1 MNTNQ
6 GNKYQ
11 ITISDKQRLQRQID
25 LYGAY
30 LSQYKFK
37 NLQID
42 PMKVNMIYDT
52 LRITV
57 DTIRE
62 KSKLKAAI
70 NDLNT
75 WAHVGMIISKAP
87 GLSIYVQVHRDSVDC
102 LEYRTIKPRPL
113 NNSLMEIMIGLKDGS
128 TLCNIP
134 LTFIHNVLLLS
145 GPRMGKTNS
154 LRVMSSY
161 LKESYPDVKITI
173 FTKRK
178 EEFQDITGNVE
189 YVGKEDSLSFL
200 EDTARYIDMKHLNVD
215 KHNDR
220 HVVIVDELY
229 DFFNDSSQVQWN
241 RIYAFLIKAITHG
254 GSAGV
259 YWLISTSVF
268 HNDLINERFLKCFNT
283 RVFLRLP
290 YLTEA
295 CRLGCENAYHL
306 SSSTGD
312 ALLVDDAGETRIHI
326 PYKPLN
332 NI

>member
-6 GNKYQ
+6 DNKYQ
-11 ITISDKQRLQRQID
+11 VTISDKQRLKRQID

-30 LSQYKFK
+30 LSQYGFK
-37 NLQID
+37 NLLID

-70 NDLNT
+70 NDLNS

-87 GLSIYVQVHRDSVDC
+87 GLSIYVQVHRDSVEC
-102 LEYRTIKPRPL
+102 LEYQTIKPRL
-113 NNSLMEIMIGLKDGS
+113 ISNSLMEIMIGLKDDG
-128 TLCNIP
+128 TLYKIP
-134 LTFIHNVLLLS
+134 LAAIHNILLLS
-145 GPRMGKTNS
+145 GPRMGKTNT
-154 LRVMSSY
+154 LRVMSSS

-173 FTKRK
+173 FTKRR
-178 EEFQDITGNVE
+178 EEFQDITDNVE
-189 YVGKEDSLSFL
+189 YMGKEDALSFL
-200 EDTARYIDMKHLNVD
+200 EDTVRYIDMKHLNVD

-283 RVFLRLP
+283 KIFLKMP
-290 YLTEA
+290 YLSEA
-295 CRLGCENAYHL
+295 CRLGSENAYYL